1 MPLLFFILIVI
12 LIAQVGFWNTLGA
25 ILGAAAM
32 MVLLVIIIVAVV
44 VIGGFMVVG
53 GMGRNRY

>member
-1 MPLLFFILIVI
+1 MPLLFFILLVI

-32 MVLLVIIIVAVV
+32 MVLLVVIIVAIV
-44 VIGGFMVVG
+44 VVG
-53 GMGRNRY
+53 GLFAAKRLMS